1 MINESGSVSEQ
12 KPYGHPHDS
21 FRSPISIQ
29 SQNSVSSRK
38 KHNKQDR
45 FIPSRIC
52 TNLYN
57 IFKDEKPGEEPEH
70 NKSHKYSN
78 FLENSLF
85 GEGSDKKSGKKI
97 LRFNDA
103 TEK

>member
-12 KPYGHPHDS
+12 KPHGPPHES
-21 FRSPISIQ
+21 FRSPISLP

-38 KHNKQDR
+38 KQNKQDR

-57 IFKDEKPGEEPEH
+57 LFKD
-70 NKSHKYSN
+70 
-78 FLENSLF
+78 
-85 GEGSDKKSGKKI
+85 
-97 LRFNDA
+97 
-103 TEK
+103 